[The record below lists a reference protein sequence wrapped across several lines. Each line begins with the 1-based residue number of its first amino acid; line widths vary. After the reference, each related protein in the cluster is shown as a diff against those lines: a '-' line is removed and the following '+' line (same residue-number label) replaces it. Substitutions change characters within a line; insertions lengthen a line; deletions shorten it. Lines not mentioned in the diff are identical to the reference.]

1 MAILGIGVDVVVVS
15 AFAEQLAQPGTV
27 MLRNFTP
34 GERNDVDRRQD
45 PARHYAGRWAIKEAV
60 VKAWSVSR
68 FGRSPKEPNL
78 SPREVEVVTDA
89 WGRPSVRLGSVLAGH
104 LEEVRVHVSLSHD
117 GDVAVAMA
125 VLELDPAPVAPA
137 GLSQG

>member
-1 MAILGIGVDVVVVS
+1 MAILGVGVDVVVVS
-15 AFAEQLAQPGTV
+15 AFAEQLARPGTV

-45 PARHYAGRWAIKEAV
+45 TARHYAGRWAVKEAV

-89 WGRPSVRLGSVLAGH
+89 WGRPQVRFGSVLASH
-104 LEEVRVHVSLSHD
+104 LDEVRVHVSLSHD
-117 GDVAVAMA
+117 GDIAVAMA
-125 VLELDPAPVAPA
+125 VLESDPAEELVE
-137 GLSQG
+137 S

>member
-1 MAILGIGVDVVVVS
+1 VSVLGVGVDVVVVS

-34 GERNDVDRRQD
+34 GERNDVERRQD
-45 PARHYAGRWAIKEAV
+45 QARHYAGRWAVKEAV
-60 VKAWSVSR
+60 VKAWSASR

-89 WGRPSVRLGSVLAGH
+89 WGRPSVRLGSILAGH
-104 LEEVRVHVSLSHD
+104 LADVRVHVSLSHD
-117 GDVAVAMA
+117 GDIAVAMA
-125 VLELDPAPVAPA
+125 VLESGPAPDA
-137 GLSQG
+137 